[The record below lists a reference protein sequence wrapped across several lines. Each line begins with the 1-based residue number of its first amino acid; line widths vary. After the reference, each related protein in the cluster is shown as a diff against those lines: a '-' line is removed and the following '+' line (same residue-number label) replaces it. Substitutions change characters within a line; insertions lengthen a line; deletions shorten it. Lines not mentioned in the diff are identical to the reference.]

1 MEHNHGKLWQGFAI
15 AFFMF
20 GVGIFLA
27 FTGSPV
33 VEIESKLFVYGV
45 AVMVILGGAI
55 MLKEIFKDRDNCPI
69 CKDRYQWNRK
79 K

>member
-1 MEHNHGKLWQGFAI
+1 MEHNHGKLWQGFGI

-20 GVGIFLA
+20 GVAIYLT
-27 FTGSPV
+27 FTVSDI
-33 VEIESKLFVYGV
+33 VEVQSKLFAYGV
-45 AVMVILGGAI
+45 AIFIIIAGII
-55 MLKEIFKDRDNCPI
+55 MLKGIFSARDNCPI